1 MSFVKT
7 NTWFTYI
14 RSIDVTGKQRWT
26 YICTVCK
33 LLDIDTISKMS
44 FISETQKKYSWKT
57 ENTVDLDFVVSV
69 H

>member
-1 MSFVKT
+1 MSFVKI

-44 FISETQKKYSWKT
+44 FFQKHKK
-57 ENTVDLDFVVSV
+57 NILGKQKILLA
-69 H
+69 